1 MIDLSL
7 FAISI
12 SRNANV
18 LRSLPIY
25 DVIMPVI
32 QLGRPRVE
40 ITAETY
46 WMSIVFVWG
55 YVV

>member
-1 MIDLSL
+1 MQ
-7 FAISI
+7 
-12 SRNANV
+12 
-18 LRSLPIY
+18 PTY

-46 WMSIVFVWG
+46 WIVFVWG